1 MGQSSFQS
9 ADDDLDDVLN
19 KGEHQKAC
27 EDMPSH
33 GKFGRGRSAMS
44 GARQREGLLVRAG
57 EPLTSIFHM
66 VTTPADRRLVQSRNL
81 AGAACTQEGFLI

>member
-19 KGEHQKAC
+19 KDEHQKAC

-44 GARQREGLLVRAG
+44 GARQREGLL
-57 EPLTSIFHM
+57 
-66 VTTPADRRLVQSRNL
+66 
-81 AGAACTQEGFLI
+81 